1 MSKNITQTNSTK
13 NPTLT
18 TLLTLF
24 FGWSGL
30 HLFYLGRWGKGILY
44 LVTLGFFGYGWL
56 YDFIKAIGGKLY
68 DGKGLPVTN
77 RVVHYSIS

>member
-13 NPTLT
+13 SQTLT

-24 FGWSGL
+24 LGFAGI
-30 HLFYLGRWGKGILY
+30 HLFYIGRYGKGILY
-44 LVTLGFFGYGWL
+44 LLTFGLLGYGWL
-56 YDFIKAIGGKLY
+56 YDIIKAIGGKLY

>member
-1 MSKNITQTNSTK
+1 MKKIINDKSSK

-18 TLLTLF
+18 TLLALF

-44 LVTLGFFGYGWL
+44 LVTFGLFCYGWL
-56 YDFIKAIGGKLY
+56 YDVIKAIGGNLY

-77 RVVHYSIS
+77 RVNTYTIV

>member
-1 MSKNITQTNSTK
+1 MKKITNDKSSK

-18 TLLTLF
+18 TILALF

-44 LVTLGFFGYGWL
+44 LITLGFFGYGWL
-56 YDFIKAIGGKLY
+56 YDVIKSINGSLI
-68 DGKGLPVTN
+68 DGNGLPVTN
-77 RVVHYSIS
+77 RVNTYSIS